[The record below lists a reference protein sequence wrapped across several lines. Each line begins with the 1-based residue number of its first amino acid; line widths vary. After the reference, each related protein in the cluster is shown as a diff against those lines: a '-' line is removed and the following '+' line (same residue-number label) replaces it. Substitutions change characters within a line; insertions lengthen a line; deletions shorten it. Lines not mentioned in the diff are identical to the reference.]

1 MSLRCL
7 RGKYYYI
14 LAPRSVQ
21 SWATFCCFLY
31 GSGYYCETAL
41 IEKEVNIIIFS
52 ASSLCPQSNVQ
63 VLTSDNL
70 WKQFRRDK
78 MFSRE
83 CLHVQ
88 THISLRCS
96 RKKCYVSFSV
106 PISVLNHLLLVSS
119 AGNLFKQLAPRS
131 GPVNFLAKIARM
143 WSPIWERNVFCF
155 VFKRTFMSF
164 NFHSYFIAQ
173 YEFSCRNALRLKNRL
188 VNC

>member
-1 MSLRCL
+1 MSTVVILICL
-7 RGKYYYI
+7 GPSFQKMTHHILLHGSLPPTNPEKNLKPCI
-14 LAPRSVQ
+14 LAPRSV
-21 SWATFCCFLY
+21 LY

-41 IEKEVNIIIFS
+41 IEKGVNIIIFS
-52 ASSLCPQSNVQ
+52 APSLCPQSNVQ

-119 AGNLFKQLAPRS
+119 AGNLFKQRAPRS
-131 GPVNFLAKIARM
+131 GPVKLSCKNGAHVKSHMREECFFVLFLSAH
-143 WSPIWERNVFCF
+143 FCPLTSI
-155 VFKRTFMSF
+155 V
-164 NFHSYFIAQ
+164 I
-173 YEFSCRNALRLKNRL
+173 L
-188 VNC
+188 

>member
-1 MSLRCL
+1 MSLLCL

-21 SWATFCCFLY
+21 SCARFCCFLY

-41 IEKEVNIIIFS
+41 IEKKVNIIIFVFS
-52 ASSLCPQSNVQ
+52 APSLCPQSNVQ
-63 VLTSDNL
+63 VSTSDNL

-88 THISLRCS
+88 THTSLCCL
-96 RKKCYVSFSV
+96 RKKCYVSFSA

-131 GPVNFLAKIARM
+131 GPVKLSCENGAHVKSHMREECFFVLFLSAH
-143 WSPIWERNVFCF
+143 FCPSTSI
-155 VFKRTFMSF
+155 V
-164 NFHSYFIAQ
+164 I
-173 YEFSCRNALRLKNRL
+173 L
-188 VNC
+188 